1 MLLFL
6 QMKVGAPLA
15 GSSTAPDSFNF
26 SLQSIYIN
34 ILVSLMHAVLCPRSI
49 VSFLKSTYTGQNSQG
64 LQVMM
69 H

>member
-34 ILVSLMHAVLCPRSI
+34 ILVSLMHAVLCPRPV
-49 VSFLKSTYTGQNSQG
+49 VSSRS
-64 LQVMM
+64 
-69 H
+69 